1 MRKLALILLLSP
13 MFLFAQKL
21 GDVAPPVEP
30 MTFPANTLGL
40 DIMIGEGG
48 FGLGGFYRRE
58 LSDELTGFVDFS
70 ISEVKDEREFEYI
83 DYWGRIIVVGKQ
95 NRIFQIPFSV
105 GLQYRLFKESLT
117 ENLRPYIALGVGPN
131 LVLTT
136 PFEKEFFSSFGSAK
150 AQVAFGGYAG
160 IGANFGINKRN
171 LLGLNVR
178 YYYSHLFNG
187 GVEGMKGVF
196 RENLSGVYL
205 TITLGTMY

>member
-1 MRKLALILLLSP
+1 
-13 MFLFAQKL
+13 
-21 GDVAPPVEP
+21 
-30 MTFPANTLGL
+30 
-40 DIMIGEGG
+40 
-48 FGLGGFYRRE
+48 
-58 LSDELTGFVDFS
+58 
-70 ISEVKDEREFEYI
+70 
-83 DYWGRIIVVGKQ
+83 
-95 NRIFQIPFSV
+95 
-105 GLQYRLFKESLT
+105 
-117 ENLRPYIALGVGPN
+117 LGVGPN
-131 LVLTT
+131 LVVTT

>member
-70 ISEVKDEREFEYI
+70 ISEVKDEREF
-83 DYWGRIIVVGKQ
+83 
-95 NRIFQIPFSV
+95 
-105 GLQYRLFKESLT
+105 
-117 ENLRPYIALGVGPN
+117 
-131 LVLTT
+131 
-136 PFEKEFFSSFGSAK
+136 
-150 AQVAFGGYAG
+150 
-160 IGANFGINKRN
+160 
-171 LLGLNVR
+171 
-178 YYYSHLFNG
+178 
-187 GVEGMKGVF
+187 
-196 RENLSGVYL
+196 
-205 TITLGTMY
+205 